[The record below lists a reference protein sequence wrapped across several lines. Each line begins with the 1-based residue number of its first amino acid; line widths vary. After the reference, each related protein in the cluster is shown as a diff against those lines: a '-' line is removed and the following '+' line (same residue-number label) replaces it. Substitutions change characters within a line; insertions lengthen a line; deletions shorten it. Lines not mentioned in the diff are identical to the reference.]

1 MKKFGTTIQ
10 VKGQAVDLRNH
21 WLLLQS
27 QKQRLMTKN
36 CSFWARCHLTK
47 SVALIQRVRTAE
59 SAVARQRLQNV
70 LIMTCQKKKFWEIY
84 DRSDQISIGP
94 KTWVTMRNWRMIL
107 AVLGS
112 SDPRP
117 SHNSQSAAADLG
129 GEVLEGEVLGED

>member
-1 MKKFGTTIQ
+1 MLSEEVWHDHTSKRPGGRSQEPLASSPKPKAKADDKKLQLLGSMPFDKKCSPHTACQ
-10 VKGQAVDLRNH
+10 NRRECCRQAKAAKCLDHDVPN
-21 WLLLQS
+21 
-27 QKQRLMTKN
+27 
-36 CSFWARCHLTK
+36 
-47 SVALIQRVRTAE
+47 
-59 SAVARQRLQNV
+59 
-70 LIMTCQKKKFWEIY
+70 
-84 DRSDQISIGP
+84 DQISIGP